1 MASVNKVILM
11 GNLGRDP
18 EVRYMPNGEA
28 VANFSIATTENWKD
42 KSGVRQEKT
51 EWHNIVMY
59 RRLAEIAGE
68 YLKKG
73 RPVYI
78 EGRLQTRKW
87 EKDGVT
93 RYSTEIV
100 ADQMQMLG
108 TGREGGSASY
118 DGGEMDQGGGMDDYN
133 QAPPR
138 QQQPAMGSGNA
149 AGGANRNAFQPASK
163 PAGNFDDFDDD
174 IPF

>member
-28 VANFSIATTENWKD
+28 VCNFSIATTDSWKD
-42 KSGVRQEKT
+42 KSGAKQEKT

-59 RRLAEIAGE
+59 RKLAEIAGE

-73 RPVYI
+73 RPVYV

-93 RYSTEIV
+93 RYTTEIV

-108 TGREGGSASY
+108 GRDGGTSNASY
-118 DGGEMDQGGGMDDYN
+118 DNDMDQSSYGGGEQFDQTPTRSTPQPIKAAKPAPSMDD
-133 QAPPR
+133 
-138 QQQPAMGSGNA
+138 
-149 AGGANRNAFQPASK
+149 FE
-163 PAGNFDDFDDD
+163 DD

>member
-1 MASVNKVILM
+1 MASVNKVILV

-28 VANFSIATTENWKD
+28 VCNFSIATTENWKD
-42 KSGVRQEKT
+42 KSGVKQEKT

-73 RPVYI
+73 RPVYV

-93 RYSTEIV
+93 RYSTEIIG
-100 ADQMQMLG
+100 DQMQMLG
-108 TGREGGSASY
+108 GRDSGGASY
-118 DGGEMDQGGGMDDYN
+118 DGGQSSPSDDYD
-133 QAPPR
+133 QT
-138 QQQPAMGSGNA
+138 PAREA
-149 AGGANRNAFQPASK
+149 TSK
-163 PAGNFDDFDDD
+163 PAAKPASSAATAAAGASAFDNFDDD

>member
-1 MASVNKVILM
+1 MASVNKVILV

-18 EVRYMPNGEA
+18 EMRFMPNGEA
-28 VANFSIATTENWKD
+28 VCNFSIATTDSWKD
-42 KSGVRQEKT
+42 KSGQKQERT
-51 EWHNIVMY
+51 EWHNIVIY
-59 RRLAEIAGE
+59 RKLAEIAGE

-87 EKDGVT
+87 QTKEGQD
-93 RYSTEIV
+93 RYTTEII

-108 TGREGGSASY
+108 GREGGGASSSY
-118 DGGEMDQGGGMDDYN
+118 DSMDEDQSRP
-133 QAPPR
+133 QQTSRPAQSAPA
-138 QQQPAMGSGNA
+138 QQPASG
-149 AGGANRNAFQPASK
+149 G
-163 PAGNFDDFDDD
+163 DFDAFEDD

>member
-1 MASVNKVILM
+1 MASVNKVILV

-18 EVRYMPNGEA
+18 EIRYMPNGEA
-28 VANFSIATTENWKD
+28 VANFSIATTDNWKD
-42 KSGVRQEKT
+42 KNGQKQERT

-87 EKDGVT
+87 QTKEGQD
-93 RYSTEIV
+93 RYTTEII

-108 TGREGGSASY
+108 SARDGGSQDSYDASY
-118 DGGEMDQGGGMDDYN
+118 GDDN
-133 QAPPR
+133 GFSQTPPPARSAAPK
-138 QQQPAMGSGNA
+138 PAPAAKPAAASSGND
-149 AGGANRNAFQPASK
+149 
-163 PAGNFDDFDDD
+163 FDNFDDD

>member
-1 MASVNKVILM
+1 MASVNKVILV

-42 KSGVRQEKT
+42 KSGVKQEKT

-59 RRLAEIAGE
+59 RKLAEIAGE

-87 EKDGVT
+87 EKEGVT
-93 RYSTEIV
+93 RYTTEII

-108 TGREGGSASY
+108 GREGGSNTYEVMDEDQSSSSQSY
-118 DGGEMDQGGGMDDYN
+118 S
-133 QAPPR
+133 QAPAAPR
-138 QQQPAMGSGNA
+138 QAPAA
-149 AGGANRNAFQPASK
+149 K
-163 PAGNFDDFDDD
+163 PAAASSNFDDFEDD